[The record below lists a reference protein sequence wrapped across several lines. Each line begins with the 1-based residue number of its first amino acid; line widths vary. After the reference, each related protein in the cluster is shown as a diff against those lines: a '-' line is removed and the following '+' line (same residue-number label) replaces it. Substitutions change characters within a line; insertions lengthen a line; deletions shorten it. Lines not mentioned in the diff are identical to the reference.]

1 MSVYIRTRIPK
12 TYQKQPIIS
21 RLVSRYSLNV
31 NIVAALLGTHDR
43 NDGWVDL
50 ELQGN
55 SQQVEAGLAY
65 LRTLNIEIFQ
75 LTLKHLLDARIN
87 KSQSLNITDTDVSR
101 QIHTATEEPNDL
113 TIEEGQTTR
122 TKFQVCIPE
131 NYRAQPVIAEL
142 VSHYGLTVNITSA
155 LLGADTQ
162 DDGWFDLELWGRRK
176 QILFGLRYLK
186 QLGLQVWL

>member
-21 RLVSRYSLNV
+21 RLISRYSLNV

-50 ELQGN
+50 EIQGN
-55 SQQVEAGLAY
+55 PQQVEAGLAY
-65 LRTLNIEIFQ
+65 LRTLNIDIFQ
-75 LTLKHLLDARIN
+75 LTLKHLLEG
-87 KSQSLNITDTDVSR
+87 KVKSSQSLEVTDADVPR
-101 QIHTATEEPNDL
+101 QIHTIMDKPSDL
-113 TIEEGQTTR
+113 TVEEGQTTR

-142 VSHYGLTVNITSA
+142 VSHYGLTINIISA

-162 DDGWFDLELWGRRK
+162 DDGWFDLELWGKRK
-176 QILFGLRYLK
+176 QILFGLRYLR